1 MARTVAALLASQP
14 EEELRAM
21 ESDIQ
26 GELSRLGYELQIVR
40 EALNRRTRRGSRS
53 TSRSGVSKRSA
64 GVPRTEVLAVAKSL
78 GPRMRPTDV
87 RAAFNARG
95 VEVTGEAIRQSM
107 RRLRDEGHLKQLDD
121 GEYELASANGSSP
134 ESLAEAARNGAETR

>member
-1 MARTVAALLASQP
+1 
-14 EEELRAM
+14 M
-21 ESDIQ
+21 ESDIE
-26 GELSRLGYELQIVR
+26 GELSRLSYELQIVR

-53 TSRSGVSKRSA
+53 PSRNSGTKKPA
-64 GVPRTEVLAVAKSL
+64 GVPRAEVLAVAKSL

-107 RRLRDEGHLKQLDD
+107 RRLRDEGQLRQLDD
-121 GEYELASANGSSP
+121 GEYELASANGSGTEPHS
-134 ESLAEAARNGAETR
+134 EAPRNGAETRASTAGK